1 MEETEA
7 PVIGVVVESYWEFCV
22 VGLWD
27 QVILDHS
34 AGLLIGF
41 VAEWEEM
48 DVAPWGGGIMV
59 PWTSSWS

>member
-48 DVAPWGGGIMV
+48 DVAPWGGG
-59 PWTSSWS
+59 